1 MNDPVVK
8 EIVSARVNL
17 LFRKPFFGNL
27 IARLEIVDASTW
39 CKTAATDGRRFYY
52 NRDFIKGLTKPQLIF
67 LLAHEILHCVYDHL
81 GRRSGRE
88 PALWNMAND
97 YIVNWTL
104 KQEGVGEMPPSGLI
118 SDKYTDELS
127 SEEVYALLEANSVEI
142 QATLDE
148 HLEMAGEGDDDGEG
162 SGEGEDGGDV
172 DGDGDE
178 EGEGEGNG
186 KGKGKKVKMRITGKD
201 GKPKLTQDD
210 IASIR
215 NEMKAAVLQAAQT
228 VDAGKIPAGIR
239 RLIKELT
246 ESKIDWRTLLE
257 IHIQSTVKDDYTFR
271 RMAKKTWGMGGRAIL
286 PGQDWGEEAEVMV
299 WIDASGS
306 IDEQML
312 RDFLGETKGIM
323 ETFSTFKLHLAT
335 FDTNAYNYRVF
346 THENLEE
353 INEYDIG
360 GGGGTDFM
368 AMWNF
373 MKDNDIEPEK
383 MVVFTDGY
391 PFGEWG
397 VEEYCSDVLW
407 VIHYDDS
414 VVPPFGT
421 KVLYNIEGKRG
432 YH

>member
-1 MNDPVVK
+1 MSLDLNDPVVK

-27 IARLEIVDASTW
+27 IARLEIIDASSW

-52 NRDFIKGLTKPQLIF
+52 NRDFIKSLTKPQLIF

-81 GRRSGRE
+81 GRRGGRD

-97 YIVNWTL
+97 YISNWTL
-104 KQEGVGEMPPSGLI
+104 KQEGVGEMPPQGLI
-118 SDKYTDELS
+118 SDKYTDEMT
-127 SEEVYALLEANSVEI
+127 SEEVYQLLLDNSVEI
-142 QATLDE
+142 EATLDE
-148 HLEMAGEGDDDGEG
+148 HLELSGEEGEGDGDGEG
-162 SGEGEDGGDV
+162 EGEGEGEDG
-172 DGDGDE
+172 DGDG
-178 EGEGEGNG
+178 N
-186 KGKGKKVKMRITGKD
+186 GKKVKMRITGKD
-201 GKPKLTQDD
+201 GKPKLTEDD
-210 IASIR
+210 ISSIR

-246 ESKIDWRTLLE
+246 ESKIDWRSLLE

-271 RMAKKTWGMGGRAIL
+271 RMAKKTWGMGGRAII
-286 PGQDWGEEAEVMV
+286 PGQDWGEEAEVFV

-335 FDTNAYNYRVF
+335 FDTEAYNYQVF
-346 THENLEE
+346 THDNLDE

-368 AMWNF
+368 AMWRF
-373 MKDNDIEPEK
+373 MKDNDLEPEK
-383 MVVFTDGY
+383 MVCFTDGY
-391 PFGEWG
+391 PFGDWG
-397 VEEYCSDVLW
+397 WEEYCSDVLW
-407 VIHYDDS
+407 VIHYDDN
-414 VVPPFGT
+414 VEPPFGT
-421 KVLYNIEGKRG
+421 KVLYNTDGNRG
-432 YH
+432 YRS